1 MSSLFCLDSS
11 SSSSDDDDELIL
23 SALHIAHTQYEGTS
37 APRRGGSV
45 VGRQYIYRDRMS
57 GAWRLFN
64 DYFSDNP
71 VYGPTFFRH
80 RFAISVSNLILIL
93 SAHLLRRDS
102 YLFFFAQ
109 V

>member
-1 MSSLFCLDSS
+1 MLQDGV
-11 SSSSDDDDELIL
+11 
-23 SALHIAHTQYEGTS
+23 ALWLEHSYPRTACALCEGTS

-71 VYGPTFFRH
+71 VYGPTFFRR
-80 RFAISVSNLILIL
+80 RFVISASNLILI
-93 SAHLLRRDS
+93 
-102 YLFFFAQ
+102 
-109 V
+109 